1 MFSVRPHGTVKA
13 GFDLVDG
20 TGATVGSLAGSAWRE
35 GGRITVGAQEY
46 EFRKSGGGRFAR
58 ADPGGAELA
67 SAERTSWWTGSWR
80 ITAGG
85 RTYELVKPSLWR
97 SAYELTEGGRYIGT
111 LDRHGFFRTRAEV
124 TLPPEQPPAVL
135 VFLVGVVMV
144 QWRRD
149 QAAAAS

>member
-1 MFSVRPHGTVKA
+1 MFTVQPHGTVRA

-20 TGATVGSLAGSAWRE
+20 AGRVVGALAGSAWRE
-35 GGRITVGAQEY
+35 GGRITAGGQEY
-46 EFRKSGGGRFAR
+46 EFRKSGGRFTLVG
-58 ADPGGAELA
+58 PGGAELA
-67 SAERTSWWTGSWR
+67 AAGRTSWWTGSWR

-85 RTYELVKPSLWR
+85 RTYDLVKPSLWR

-111 LDRHGFFRTRAEV
+111 LDRRGFFRTRAEV
-124 TLPPEQPPAVL
+124 TLPAEQPPAVL